1 MSEDLTLS
9 MDSEVIK
16 FANNYSQQTKKSL
29 SKIIEDYFIDLK
41 EKNTNSLPEDLQELY
56 GIYEGIDVPD
66 KKELR
71 GMFHEKHN
79 NRH

>member
-1 MSEDLTLS
+1 MSESLTLS
-9 MDSEVIK
+9 MDSEVME
-16 FANNYSQQTKKSL
+16 FANYYSQQTKKSL

-41 EKNTNSLPEDLQELY
+41 QKNSLPEDLQELY

-79 NRH
+79 Y